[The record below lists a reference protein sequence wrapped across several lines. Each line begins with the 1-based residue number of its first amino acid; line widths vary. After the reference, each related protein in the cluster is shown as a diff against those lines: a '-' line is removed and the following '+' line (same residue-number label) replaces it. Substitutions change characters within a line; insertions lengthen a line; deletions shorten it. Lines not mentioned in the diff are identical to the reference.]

1 MQSGEHQVTGQSR
14 LDADFRGLEVADLAD
29 QNNIGVLAEKSSE
42 RSGEVQANLLF
53 HLHLVDST
61 QLKLDGI
68 FRGHDVGVDGVQG
81 GDGGVQGVGFPRTR
95 RTGHQH
101 HAVGFHDVAM
111 EFLERRRFETELG
124 HVQAE
129 VFLVEQPQDDL
140 FAVQRGHGGHAEVQF
155 LLLAFGPVLDHDAA
169 VLRQALFR
177 DVQLGH
183 DLYAAGYRV
192 LQTHGRRHD
201 GLELP
206 VNSETHT
213 QFRLVGLNV
222 NVARAALDGIG
233 QNQVDEL
240 DDGSFFGSFFERRR
254 IELRLLCCQLQFL
267 VLFGQVFHQV
277 GEFLGVGG
285 CASVETRD
293 GIPDGRFRGHHR
305 FHIETGHE
313 LDVIHCEDVGRIRH
327 GNGQNRTDARQRN
340 DLITRGGV
348 LRDQLDDVGIYFVI
362 LQVDR
367 GNAVLPR
374 EHTGDVVI
382 ADEAHSCQAASK
394 FAPVGA
400 LELQSFLELVLGYQ
414 TFFNEYLAET
424 DGHPQHSLEGLHP
437 TPTLAKDDEERQP
450 EF

>member
-1 MQSGEHQVTGQSR
+1 MESGEHQVTGQSR
-14 LDADFRGLEVADLAD
+14 LDADFRGFEVADLAD
-29 QNNIGVLAEKSSE
+29 QNNIGVLAEKRSE

-81 GDGGVQGVGFPRTR
+81 SDGGIQGVGFPRTR

-101 HAVGFHDVAM
+101 HAVGFHDVAL

-129 VFLVEQPQDDL
+129 VFLVEQSHDDL
-140 FAVQRGHGGHAEVQF
+140 FAVQRGHGGHTKVQF

-177 DVQLGH
+177 DIQLGH
-183 DLYAAGYRV
+183 DLYSAGYRV
-192 LQTHGRRHD
+192 LQAHGRRHD
-201 GLELP
+201 GLQLS
-206 VNSETHT
+206 VDSETHT

-222 NVARAALDGIG
+222 NVARAALDGIR

-240 DDGSFFGSFFERRR
+240 DDRSFFGSFFERRR
-254 IELRLLCCQLQFL
+254 IELRLLRRQLQFL

-285 CASVETRD
+285 CASVEPCD
-293 GIPDGRFRGHHR
+293 GIPNRRFGRHHG
-305 FHIETGHE
+305 FHVETGYE
-313 LDVIHCEDVGRIRH
+313 LDVVHGENVRGIRH
-327 GNGQNRTDARQRN
+327 GNGENGTDAGERN

-348 LRDQLDDVGIYFVI
+348 LGNQLDNVGIDFVI

-367 GNAVLPR
+367 GYAVLAR
-374 EHTGDVVI
+374 EHAGDVVI
-382 ADEAHSCQAASK
+382 ADEAHSGQAASQ
-394 FAPVGA
+394 FAPIGA
-400 LELQSFLELVLGYQ
+400 LELESFLELVLCDE
-414 TFFNEYLAET
+414 TFFYQYFAKT
-424 DGHPQHSLEGLHP
+424 DGHPQHSLGASIQRP
-437 TPTLAKDDEERQP
+437 P
-450 EF
+450 